1 MITFGPLLNTTQF
14 PGWSPADVLDAAL
27 SYADAAES
35 LGYERL
41 WITEHHFIPVGVCSS
56 AITLAGFILG
66 RTKRIR
72 VGTAICPLPLYHPL
86 QLAQESALLDQVS
99 DGRFDFGVGKGGF
112 RPDLETF
119 NIAGDTLGS
128 RMEEGIEILIQA
140 WTQESVAA
148 AGQFARFPAVGLNPP
163 PRTTPHVPLYIAGSA
178 PATVELAARHGA
190 SMMIGFGSDEVAMA
204 AQVGRYREL
213 SRHSG
218 HDPDAATHACTLL
231 TSIADSAE
239 EARSRVQQNLA
250 WFLATASRY
259 SGSAR
264 AQPLERAPSAL
275 APEAHI
281 SAHLAQL
288 FDRQLIGTPAQCVA
302 RIREIV
308 AHTGIHHFI
317 LLFEGAADRER
328 TIENLERFARDVMPT
343 IGAM

>member
-1 MITFGPLLNTTQF
+1 VITFGPLLNTAQF

-56 AITLAGFILG
+56 AVTLAGFILG

-112 RPDLETF
+112 RLDLEIF
-119 NIAGDTLGS
+119 NIAGGTLGP

-140 WTQESVAA
+140 WTEESVTA
-148 AGQFARFPAVGLNPP
+148 AGQFARFPAVSLNPP

-178 PATVELAARHGA
+178 TATVELAARHGA
-190 SMMIGFGSDEVAMA
+190 SMLIGFGSDDAAMA
-204 AQVGRYREL
+204 AQVAQYRER
-213 SRHSG
+213 SQSWG

-231 TSIADSAE
+231 TYIVDSAE

-250 WFLATASRY
+250 WFLTTASRY

-264 AQPLERAPSAL
+264 PQPAEGAL
-275 APEAHI
+275 PAPEAHI

-308 AHTGIHHFI
+308 ARTGIRHFI
-317 LLFEGAADRER
+317 LLFEGAADRGR
-328 TIENLERFARDVMPT
+328 TIENLERFARDVVPT
-343 IGAM
+343 IRAI

>member
-1 MITFGPLLNTTQF
+1 MITFGPLLNTVQF

-56 AITLAGFILG
+56 AVTLAGFILG

-119 NIAGDTLGS
+119 NIAGDTLGA
-128 RMEEGIEILIQA
+128 RMAEGIEILIQA
-140 WTQESVAA
+140 WTEESAAA
-148 AGQFARFPAVGLNPP
+148 AGQYARFPAVGLNPP

-190 SMMIGFGSDEVAMA
+190 SMMIGFGRDDAAMA
-204 AQVGRYREL
+204 AQMARYREL
-213 SRHSG
+213 SRYSG
-218 HDPDAATHACTLL
+218 HDPDAVIHACTLL
-231 TSIADSAE
+231 AYIADSAE

-259 SGSAR
+259 SESAR
-264 AQPLERAPSAL
+264 AHPVEGAPP
-275 APEAHI
+275 APEAYI
-281 SAHLAQL
+281 SAHLAQI

-308 AHTGIHHFI
+308 ARTGIRHFI
-317 LLFEGAADRER
+317 LLFEGAADRQR
-328 TIENLERFARDVMPT
+328 TIENLERFARDVVPT
-343 IGAM
+343 VRAM

>member
-1 MITFGPLLNTTQF
+1 VITFGPLLNTAQF

-56 AITLAGFILG
+56 AVTLAGFILG

-99 DGRFDFGVGKGGF
+99 DGRFDFGIGKGGF

-119 NIAGDTLGS
+119 NIAGDTLGP

-140 WTQESVAA
+140 WTEESVTA

-178 PATVELAARHGA
+178 TATVELAARHGA
-190 SMMIGFGSDEVAMA
+190 SMMIGFGSDDVAMA
-204 AQVGRYREL
+204 AQVARYRER
-213 SRHSG
+213 SRCWG

-231 TSIADSAE
+231 TYIADSAE
-239 EARSRVQQNLA
+239 EARSRVQQNLV
-250 WFLATASRY
+250 WFLSTASRY

-264 AQPLERAPSAL
+264 AQPAEGASPAL
-275 APEAHI
+275 EAHI
-281 SAHLAQL
+281 SAHLAQV
-288 FDRQLIGTPAQCVA
+288 FDHQLIGTPAQCVA

-308 AHTGIHHFI
+308 ARTGIHHFI

-328 TIENLERFARDVMPT
+328 SINNLERFARDVVPT
-343 IGAM
+343 IRAI